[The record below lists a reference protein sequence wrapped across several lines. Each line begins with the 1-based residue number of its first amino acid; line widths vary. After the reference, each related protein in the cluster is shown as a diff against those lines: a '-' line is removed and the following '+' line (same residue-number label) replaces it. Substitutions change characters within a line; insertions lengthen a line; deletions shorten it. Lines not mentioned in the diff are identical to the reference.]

1 MKTHQNDKFKISQQQ
16 EVIVM
21 GKEGIRGGAAT
32 QKPLTDIIKEALS
45 EEDQDGVNEFIEF
58 HSCNLCSLTFVNK
71 KLYAQ
76 HMKTHESPVAKA
88 APKVSYAK
96 SGKSQDTMGD
106 LESIFE
112 KMHSET
118 SHVTTSNGSLKDS
131 KNVLITTQESG
142 GITYNITIPQDDI
155 PQEEKNVRVDMPSLN
170 DDDKPAPVSMP
181 SLHDDENTQSSQEQ
195 QGEVQQMEGEPI
207 PMDLEELQQAAEGQ
221 QLKFI
226 VDENGQ
232 FLQLDN
238 HILTTDAEGNQILVQ
253 GTDQEQLQHLL
264 QSVGV
269 DGNQVLVQLQD
280 NGEGIDG
287 EGATLQFGEGAQGQ
301 MILVQNENGESQL
314 IDASMLQT
322 EGGNLVLQQGADGE
336 ATLTTADGIP
346 VSVSFSGEG
355 ADGQITVT
363 MASTDGDGQQIYIQQ
378 PVEMGEGEGAKQEET
393 AMQLEESSQEST
405 APTSTEEAPAEN
417 PASTTEDE
425 KDSGKDETA
434 VPAQNEEPKEQEAS
448 EEKPAAEEEQETKNE
463 EIKDEEVKPEED
475 NKADEK

>member
-1 MKTHQNDKFKISQQQ
+1 
-16 EVIVM
+16 
-21 GKEGIRGGAAT
+21 
-32 QKPLTDIIKEALS
+32 
-45 EEDQDGVNEFIEF
+45 
-58 HSCNLCSLTFVNK
+58 
-71 KLYAQ
+71 
-76 HMKTHESPVAKA
+76 
-88 APKVSYAK
+88 
-96 SGKSQDTMGD
+96 
-106 LESIFE
+106 
-112 KMHSET
+112 
-118 SHVTTSNGSLKDS
+118 
-131 KNVLITTQESG
+131 
-142 GITYNITIPQDDI
+142 
-155 PQEEKNVRVDMPSLN
+155 MPSLS
-170 DDDKPAPVSMP
+170 DEDKTPAVSMP

-195 QGEVQQMEGEPI
+195 HGVEVQEGEAI

-238 HILTTDAEGNQILVQ
+238 HILTTDADGNQILVQ

-287 EGATLQFGEGAQGQ
+287 EGTTLQFGEGSQGQ

-322 EGGNLVLQQGADGE
+322 EGGGNLVLQQNADGE

-363 MASTDGDGQQIYIQQ
+363 MASTNEDGEQIFIQQ
-378 PVEMGEGEGAKQEET
+378 PVEMAESDGNKAEET
-393 AMQLEESSQEST
+393 TMQLEESSQEST
-405 APTSTEEAPAEN
+405 TTATETALASSENQASSTEEKSEENAEKEEEEKAN
-417 PASTTEDE
+417 LEATETNEIKAS
-425 KDSGKDETA
+425 G
-434 VPAQNEEPKEQEAS
+434 
-448 EEKPAAEEEQETKNE
+448 EEKPSDESKSAEEK
-463 EIKDEEVKPEED
+463 
-475 NKADEK
+475 

>member
-1 MKTHQNDKFKISQQQ
+1 
-16 EVIVM
+16 
-21 GKEGIRGGAAT
+21 
-32 QKPLTDIIKEALS
+32 
-45 EEDQDGVNEFIEF
+45 
-58 HSCNLCSLTFVNK
+58 
-71 KLYAQ
+71 
-76 HMKTHESPVAKA
+76 
-88 APKVSYAK
+88 
-96 SGKSQDTMGD
+96 
-106 LESIFE
+106 
-112 KMHSET
+112 
-118 SHVTTSNGSLKDS
+118 
-131 KNVLITTQESG
+131 
-142 GITYNITIPQDDI
+142 
-155 PQEEKNVRVDMPSLN
+155 MPSLTDN
-170 DDDKPAPVSMP
+170 DEDKTVPVSMP

-195 QGEVQQMEGEPI
+195 HGEVQHIEGEAI
-207 PMDLEELQQAAEGQ
+207 PMDLEELQQAAAAEGQ

-287 EGATLQFGEGAQGQ
+287 ETATLQFGEGGQGQ

-363 MASTDGDGQQIYIQQ
+363 MAGTGEDGQPIFIQQ
-378 PVEMGEGEGAKQEET
+378 PVEVAEGETTAKTEGGEV

-405 APTSTEEAPAEN
+405 TTATETTTPVSTESSGEKTAEPVTETSEQKVEKTEAIV
-417 PASTTEDE
+417 TEE
-425 KDSGKDETA
+425 KKEIETS
-434 VPAQNEEPKEQEAS
+434 S
-448 EEKPAAEEEQETKNE
+448 EEKPSEEKTTAEEK
-463 EIKDEEVKPEED
+463 
-475 NKADEK
+475 

>member
-1 MKTHQNDKFKISQQQ
+1 
-16 EVIVM
+16 
-21 GKEGIRGGAAT
+21 
-32 QKPLTDIIKEALS
+32 
-45 EEDQDGVNEFIEF
+45 
-58 HSCNLCSLTFVNK
+58 
-71 KLYAQ
+71 
-76 HMKTHESPVAKA
+76 
-88 APKVSYAK
+88 
-96 SGKSQDTMGD
+96 
-106 LESIFE
+106 
-112 KMHSET
+112 
-118 SHVTTSNGSLKDS
+118 
-131 KNVLITTQESG
+131 
-142 GITYNITIPQDDI
+142 
-155 PQEEKNVRVDMPSLN
+155 MPSLS
-170 DDDKPAPVSMP
+170 DEDKTPAVSMP

-195 QGEVQQMEGEPI
+195 HGVEVQEGEAI

-238 HILTTDAEGNQILVQ
+238 HILTTDADGNQILVQ

-287 EGATLQFGEGAQGQ
+287 EGTTLQFGEGSQGQ

-322 EGGNLVLQQGADGE
+322 EGGGNLVLQQNADGE

-363 MASTDGDGQQIYIQQ
+363 MASTNEDGEQIFIQQ
-378 PVEMGEGEGAKQEET
+378 PVEMAESDGNKAEET
-393 AMQLEESSQEST
+393 TMQLEESSQEST
-405 APTSTEEAPAEN
+405 TTATETALASSENQASSTEEKSEENAEKEEEEKAN
-417 PASTTEDE
+417 LEATE
-425 KDSGKDETA
+425 T
-434 VPAQNEEPKEQEAS
+434 NEIEAS
-448 EEKPAAEEEQETKNE
+448 GEEKPSDESKSAEEK
-463 EIKDEEVKPEED
+463 
-475 NKADEK
+475 